1 MKHFRAFFI
10 LLAVAAMVTAGPLP
24 AAEKID
30 INSASAR
37 ELAQLNRIGPA
48 LADRIVEYRERHGP
62 FERPEEI
69 TKVRGIG
76 PKTFEAF
83 RDRITV
89 GEPEKKASEEEETP
103 GKDKRAEKKDSG
115 KTKDEKKSA
124 SHLMTNRRMS
134 DLRGPQDPGG
144 LTPNSRK
151 EQPSCI
157 SHR

>member
-1 MKHFRAFFI
+1 MNHLRSLFFI
-10 LLAVAAMVTAGPLP
+10 LFAAMVTLTAGPLP

-89 GEPEKKASEEEETP
+89 GEPEKASEEKETP
-103 GKDKRAEKKDSG
+103 EKKDSD

-124 SHLMTNRRMS
+124 EGKKSS
-134 DLRGPQDPGG
+134 DD
-144 LTPNSRK
+144 
-151 EQPSCI
+151 E
-157 SHR
+157 